1 MKNNRDFTDKILED
15 LLNDAV
21 NRLWDEDDFFL
32 GGDDPIEDIQ
42 ETERKDEVKNYQPS
56 KRFQKNMEAMFQKE
70 KLAIKRKHRRKNL
83 PKVAAI
89 FLVLFAIALF
99 TVNSTTAWKEPL
111 FNLFTKESD
120 DGQKQQLQLDEVDV
134 DQLELEKYLPTYV
147 PEGFEMVE
155 KNYNSSFKR
164 LNLEYQNKKD
174 EFIYLVIFKDNT
186 ELYFKE
192 NDYSKNSYKKI
203 IYYINKKNPHD
214 FIWIYHNH
222 GFQLTTSLS
231 QEQTLKIANSMK

>member
-70 KLAIKRKHRRKNL
+70 KLAIKRKRRRKNL

-134 DQLELEKYLPTYV
+134 DQLELEKYLPTYI
-147 PEGFEMVE
+147 PEGFEMSTKEYDSGINGLTV
-155 KNYNSSFKR
+155 
-164 LNLEYQNKKD
+164 EYQSQTRDFISLIILKDTTDLYLKKNN
-174 EFIYLVIFKDNT
+174 YRKLSHN
-186 ELYFKE
+186 
-192 NDYSKNSYKKI
+192 KI
-203 IYYINKKNPHD
+203 IYYVNKDNPND
-214 FIWIYHNH
+214 FIWKYRNH
-222 GFQLTTSLS
+222 GFQLTTSLH
-231 QEQTLKIANSMK
+231 QTENFKIANSMK

>member
-1 MKNNRDFTDKILED
+1 MKNNRDFTDKILDD

-32 GGDDPIEDIQ
+32 GGDDPIEEIQ

-70 KLAIKRKHRRKNL
+70 KLATKRKHRRKNL

-147 PEGFEMVE
+147 PEGFEIKE
-155 KNYNSSFKR
+155 KIYNSSIK
-164 LNLEYQNKKD
+164 NLTVEYQDK
-174 EFIYLVIFKDNT
+174 
-186 ELYFKE
+186 
-192 NDYSKNSYKKI
+192 SKNFISVVILKDATNLYLKKNTYKKLTYNKI
-203 IYYINKKNPHD
+203 NYYSNKKNPNN
-214 FIWIYHNH
+214 FIWNFRKH
-222 GFQLTTSLS
+222 GFYLTTSLT
-231 QEQTLKIANSMK
+231 QKEALKIANSIK

>member
-1 MKNNRDFTDKILED
+1 MMKNNRDFTDKILED

-32 GGDDPIEDIQ
+32 GGDDPIEEIQ

-147 PEGFEMVE
+147 PEGFEMTN
-155 KNYNSSFKR
+155 KIYDSDFKR
-164 LNLEYQNKKD
+164 LTIEYLNNK
-174 EFIYLVIFKDNT
+174 EFISVIILKDTTDLYLK
-186 ELYFKE
+186 
-192 NDYSKNSYKKI
+192 KNNYRKLSHNKI
-203 IYYINKKNPHD
+203 IYYINKDNPND
-214 FIWIYHNH
+214 FIWKYRNH